1 VSTAATSLIAFAFI
15 FGGALLGMLLRAI
28 LPEPHLSPDSKDVVR
43 LGSGLI
49 ATLLALVLGLLIASA
64 KNAYDTQS
72 AQIKQMTA
80 QIILLDR
87 FLDHYGP
94 EAETERKL
102 LRSAVASL
110 VGRIWQENRSTSVTT
125 APFVATTTAEEFFDK
140 LLELSPRNEAQRS
153 YQARAMQVSN
163 DLAQTRLLLFAQAD
177 NSIPIPFLAVLV
189 FWLAIIFASLSL
201 FARPNATGRPV
212 HFCGV
217 SASGSIFLI
226 LELSQPFDRLIAI
239 SSAPL
244 RHALAPL

>member
-1 VSTAATSLIAFAFI
+1 
-15 FGGALLGMLLRAI
+15 
-28 LPEPHLSPDSKDVVR
+28 
-43 LGSGLI
+43 
-49 ATLLALVLGLLIASA
+49 
-64 KNAYDTQS
+64 
-72 AQIKQMTA
+72 MTA